1 MCVFK
6 YQYDLYILGQRRK
19 SLSGAATYNYFMK
32 PTPSGFVFTEAT
44 VQEIHQ
50 LRDWWCYPDGNQA
63 RYLFMHSRSVLIMF
77 V

>member
-50 LRDWWCYPDGNQA
+50 LRDVMLPRWKPGEIFVHALAFC
-63 RYLFMHSRSVLIMF
+63 FMF